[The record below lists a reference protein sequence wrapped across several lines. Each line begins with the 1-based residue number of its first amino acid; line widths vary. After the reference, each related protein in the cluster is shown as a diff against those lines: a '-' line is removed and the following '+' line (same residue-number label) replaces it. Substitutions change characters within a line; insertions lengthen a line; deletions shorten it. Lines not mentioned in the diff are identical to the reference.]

1 MRLSS
6 VILVITTVLFS
17 CENSDSKE
25 ENTAFIEQAPV
36 LYGEETYNFPELLK
50 LANEQVVHWG
60 VLEDLISEIKDLNGS
75 NYIQLRT
82 RSENVKEYSD
92 SLANSIPETLN
103 TNPINSRLLVLKTR
117 AALLYETAHL
127 TAVDTANLQ
136 NAVAEL
142 NVAVNNLVMHF
153 NEKVQKDR
161 IDLQRKQNETRELEK
176 QTRFRDSVIELEF
189 RNLNKS

>member
-1 MRLSS
+1 MRST
-6 VILVITTVLFS
+6 IVLIVLATFLYA
-17 CENSDSKE
+17 CKDSE
-25 ENTAFIEQAPV
+25 SMEQNTALIEEVPV
-36 LYGEETYNFPELLK
+36 LYGEQVYDFPELSK
-50 LANEQVVHWG
+50 LAKEQVAHWG
-60 VLEDLISEIKDLNGS
+60 VLEDLLSEIKNLNGS

-127 TAVDTANLQ
+127 VTVDTSRLQ
-136 NAVAEL
+136 SAVAEI
-142 NVAVNNLVMHF
+142 NVAVRNLVLHL

-161 IDLQRKQNETRELEK
+161 IDFQRKDNEARELKK
-176 QTRFRDSVIELEF
+176 QSRFRDSVMELEL
-189 RNLNKS
+189 RNLNKK

>member
-1 MRLSS
+1 MRISR
-6 VILVITTVLFS
+6 VILVISIVLFA
-17 CENSDSKE
+17 CENSDRKE
-25 ENTAFIEQAPV
+25 EDTAFIEQVPV
-36 LYGEETYNFPELLK
+36 LYGEETYDFPELSK
-50 LANEQVVHWG
+50 LAKEQVDHWG

-75 NYIQLRT
+75 NYIQLRA

-127 TAVDTANLQ
+127 TAVDTTNLQ

-142 NVAVNNLVMHF
+142 NLAVDNLVMHF

-161 IDLQRKQNETRELEK
+161 IDLQRKENETRELEK
-176 QTRFRDSVIELEF
+176 QTRFRDSVMELEL
-189 RNLNKS
+189 RNLNKD